1 MIAVCVAAGVV
12 LVTGLVWYLRQNK
25 PKSTF
30 LNKES
35 KEKKKVQLVE
45 RTQISHD
52 TVQFRFALE
61 SPDQVLGL
69 PCGNHFKLYCP
80 NPKGSVEGQWN
91 GKEDHEASAEEI
103 ERKYTPVT
111 GDDTPGH
118 VDLVIKVYK
127 SGAVDRFPDGGKMS
141 QYMGNLKVGDTMT
154 ISGPWGIIN
163 YIGGGVF
170 KYGSSKVLECKHIGM
185 MAGGTGL
192 TPMLQIVQA
201 VLDDKSDKT
210 SLSLVYANQTEDDI
224 LCREQLE
231 ALQSAHP
238 DQFKLW
244 YTVDRPKEGWKYD
257 AGHITADMIQ
267 AHLPGPG
274 PDTLVL
280 MCGPPPMVKYAC
292 KENLTKLG
300 YASSSMLAF

>member
-1 MIAVCVAAGVV
+1 MTAIVPLMLSACAGVCTKASRKFQCNSAQAC
-12 LVTGLVWYLRQNK
+12 LCLY
-25 PKSTF
+25 
-30 LNKES
+30 
-35 KEKKKVQLVE
+35 VQ
-45 RTQISHD
+45 
-52 TVQFRFALE
+52 
-61 SPDQVLGL
+61 
-69 PCGNHFKLYCP
+69 
-80 NPKGSVEGQWN
+80 
-91 GKEDHEASAEEI
+91 I

-201 VLDDKSDKT
+201 VWRPPSHTAPHHTAPQTRELQPNCSVLP
-210 SLSLVYANQTEDDI
+210 SESAYA
-224 LCREQLE
+224 
-231 ALQSAHP
+231 
-238 DQFKLW
+238 
-244 YTVDRPKEGWKYD
+244 
-257 AGHITADMIQ
+257 
-267 AHLPGPG
+267 
-274 PDTLVL
+274 
-280 MCGPPPMVKYAC
+280 
-292 KENLTKLG
+292 
-300 YASSSMLAF
+300 